1 MKPAAYL
8 EMAETESR
16 HWWFSGRR
24 AILSRMIE
32 SLDLPQNSKILEV
45 GCGTGGNLQMLA
57 KFGEVCA
64 LEMDANARAIA
75 SKKTNNLYDIRA
87 GYCPDEIPF
96 YDQNFDLICIFD
108 VLEHIDQD
116 TETLIAI
123 KQLLAENGRILMTVP
138 AYQWLW
144 GVHDE
149 FLYHRRR
156 YSATRLRKKIADAGL
171 QPVKISYFNTILFP
185 LAAIVRLK
193 DKLLSS
199 SSATGTSVPPPPINE
214 FFRTLFGAEQFL
226 LERFNLPFG
235 VSLLCVLEA
244 PISVKPLPS
253 LLTRQALRFALSGLL
268 ITGIHVFIATVF
280 IQILLLAPA
289 LANGVAFVVATIF
302 SYLINTTWSFSSPL
316 RGRNLFRFCC
326 VSFIGL
332 FLSTAIS
339 GAAQYYGLHYWY
351 GIAFVVF
358 TIPPVSFLLHNFW
371 TYR

>member
-1 MKPAAYL
+1 MKPEAYL

-32 SLDLPQNSKILEV
+32 SLELPQNSKILEV

-75 SKKTNNLYDIRA
+75 SKKTNNLYEIRA

-96 YDQNFDLICIFD
+96 HDQRFDLICLFD

-144 GVHDE
+144 GAHDE
-149 FLYHRRR
+149 FLYHKRR
-156 YSATRLRKKIADAGL
+156 YSATQLRKKITDTGL
-171 QPVKISYFNTILFP
+171 QPVKILYFNTILFP

-193 DKLLSS
+193 DKLLRNP
-199 SSATGTSVPPPPINE
+199 SATGTSVPPTPINK
-214 FFRTLFGAEQFL
+214 FFKTLFGAEQFL

-244 PISVKPLPS
+244 PINVKTLPS
-253 LLTRQALRFALSGLL
+253 VLTRQALRFALSGLL
-268 ITGIHVFIATVF
+268 VTGLHVFIATVF
-280 IQILLLAPA
+280 IQSVLLAPS
-289 LANGVAFVVATIF
+289 LANGVAFTVATIF
-302 SYLINTTWSFSSPL
+302 SYLINTMWSFSSPL
-316 RGRNLFRFCC
+316 HGRNLFRFCS
-326 VSFIGL
+326 VSLIGL
-332 FLSTAIS
+332 FLSMTIS

-351 GIAFVVF
+351 GIVFVVC
-358 TIPPVSFLLHNFW
+358 IVPPVTFLLHNFW